1 MVHRSTPTDPDNGS
15 MDSNPARKDE
25 QAEGE
30 SSSAFFERL
39 RPRFLDWTPPT
50 EEEKARELYARWQA
64 REAELRR
71 VTELAAAKEA
81 ERAAIRKR
89 RQEAAERA
97 KAEFAL
103 ASKEAQP

>member
-1 MVHRSTPTDPDNGS
+1 
-15 MDSNPARKDE
+15 MDSNSARKDE
-25 QAEGE
+25 VQAEGE
-30 SSSAFFERL
+30 SSSAYFERL
-39 RPRFLDWTPPT
+39 RPKFLDWTPPT
-50 EEEKARELYARWQA
+50 EEQKARELNARWQV

-97 KAEFAL
+97 KAEFAA
-103 ASKEAQP
+103 ASTDVEP